1 MPVWW
6 LTKALWRKGLVL
18 PVGWGIS
25 PPLVCGLWS
34 TLADGGL
41 KFFAKGFV
49 PVAIG
54 WSGAG
59 AGDWKGE
66 LVEDA
71 ANGEAFDEVAGRA
84 KGFVDWR

>member
-1 MPVWW
+1 M
-6 LTKALWRKGLVL
+6 
-18 PVGWGIS
+18 GWGIS
-25 PPLVCGLWS
+25 PPLVCGRWS

-41 KFFAKGFV
+41 KFLAKGFV

-59 AGDWKGE
+59 ACGCGAGVWKGE
-66 LVEDA
+66 LADEE
-71 ANGEAFDEVAGRA
+71 ANGEALDEVDGRA